1 MSERMNERMHAADDG
16 TVVSMNPAAA
26 GRSAL
31 RRSLR
36 HHLLAVGVMALVLVF
51 GLGGWAAT
59 TEFSGAVI
67 AQGQLVVDSNV
78 KKVQHPTGGVVGEL
92 RVRDGDQVHAGDVLL
107 RLDDVQTR
115 ANLGI
120 VTKQLDEYTAR
131 QAREEAERDGADT
144 IDFPAQLLAR
154 RADPDVAK
162 AVNGE
167 RRQFEV
173 RRAAREGQ
181 RSQLNERITQ
191 LHEDIT
197 GYDAQIKSKADQ
209 IEWITKELDGV
220 NELWNKNLVPYTR
233 VTALEREKARL
244 DGERGQT
251 IATIAQAKGKIT
263 ETELQILQIDQD
275 MRSEVGKDLADI
287 RAKTA
292 ELVERKVAAEDQ
304 LRRVDIRAPQDG
316 MVHQLN
322 VHTVGGV
329 IAQGEQIML
338 IVPESDTLDVE
349 AKIPPQDIDQLRIG
363 QLAVLRFSAFN
374 QRTTPELNG
383 EVKVIAAD
391 VTEDQKT
398 GNRYYTIR
406 ISVPPAEVARLDGLC
421 LVPGMPVEAF
431 IQTSPR
437 TVLSY
442 LIRPLHDQFARA
454 FREK

>member
-1 MSERMNERMHAADDG
+1 MSERMHAADDG

-154 RADPDVAK
+154 MADPDVAK

-383 EVKVIAAD
+383 EVKTISAD
-391 VTEDQKT
+391 VSEDQKT

-406 ISVPPAEVARLDGLC
+406 ISVPQTQIERLGGLH